1 MQRHNNVWG
10 GVGWKGWLGGYC
22 MVISNAS
29 WVMVKW
35 DSPMYRMNDW
45 WTNTT
50 ENITFLKF
58 SWRAVITFVW
68 ILQSSELAMRVCHIY
83 MYVVNGMEV
92 WSNGGILRA
101 KLPNWCLCNTWSSHT
116 HFPQMKI
123 KSQSPWTTYFIFV
136 WTLSIAPP
144 IPSNLN
150 ANQMSTSS
158 TMPTLLFTL
167 EWAWTELDTIW
178 TSSRKLLLFTGNF
191 IQWGHCISN
200 SNKWEKNQQDLFSTM
215 AKTSCE

>member
-1 MQRHNNVWG
+1 MVTWG
-10 GVGWKGWLGGYC
+10 
-22 MVISNAS
+22 
-29 WVMVKW
+29 
-35 DSPMYRMNDW
+35 SPMDRMNDW

-50 ENITFLKF
+50 ENITSLKLR
-58 SWRAVITFVW
+58 WQVVITFVW
-68 ILQSSELAMRVCHIY
+68 IQQSSELAMRVCHIY
-83 MYVVNGMEV
+83 NVCVSHLHVCGKR
-92 WSNGGILRA
+92 NGGMAVFLRA

-116 HFPQMKI
+116 HFRQMKI
-123 KSQSPWTTYFIFV
+123 KSQSPWKTFFNFV
-136 WTLSIAPP
+136 WTFVDITS

-191 IQWGHCISN
+191 IQWGHCICN
-200 SNKWEKNQQDLFSTM
+200 SNKWEKNQQDLFSTT
-215 AKTSCE
+215 AKN